1 MKIGLTYTYDET
13 KHENYIRWLKAGSD
27 SISIIKLSAEDN
39 NLDELKHC
47 DALVLSGG
55 VDIYP
60 GFYKSKKEAYPNAPA
75 AFRKD
80 RDEFEIAVFKRT
92 QQNKLPVLGICRG
105 FQLINCIFGGTLK
118 QDIGRDGNKIHRF
131 DVNDKAHGVNLV
143 SGTTLQQV
151 SNGERFAV
159 NSAHHQT
166 IKRLG
171 KHLKINAL
179 SDDGLVEGIER
190 KDASGKPFLLAVQW
204 HPERMFKFN
213 LGDSSLSKGIRDRF
227 IEEIKKS
234 KDKQP

>member
-13 KHENYIRWLKAGSD
+13 KHQNYIRWLKAGSD
-27 SISIIKLSAEDN
+27 TISIIKLSAEDN
-39 NLDELKHC
+39 NLDELKLC

-55 VDIYP
+55 IDIYP
-60 GFYKSKKEAYPNAPA
+60 GFYKSKKETYPNAPV

-80 RDEFEIAVFKRT
+80 RDEFEIAAFKLA
-92 QQNKLPVLGICRG
+92 QQQKLPVLGICRG
-105 FQLINCIFGGTLK
+105 FQLINCLFGGTLK

-131 DVNDKAHGVNLV
+131 DVNDKAHGVNLLA
-143 SGTTLQQV
+143 GTSLQQIA
-151 SNGERFAV
+151 NGERFVV

-166 IKRLG
+166 VKKLG
-171 KHLKINAL
+171 RHLKINAL

-213 LGDSSLSKGIRDRF
+213 LGDSGLSKGIRDRF
-227 IEEIKKS
+227 IEEINKS
-234 KDKQP
+234 NNKQS